1 MGPGIII
8 PLVIVGVAVPVAF
21 AWAKKTL
28 KDGAGSPTDE
38 PVVAPSARLTS
49 NALRDLPS
57 PPWRVVYEIAD
68 DKLGGLGHVAIGPA
82 GILAVETSMDPLP
95 QAPLAQPDAHAVA
108 TAAIARGILDDAL
121 RRAAMSS
128 DLLVTVHWGAPV
140 AGGPIAVETVPG
152 AVAVDGR
159 SLRTWADQQSGS
171 MSQAQIDLAW
181 QTVTIA
187 IGRPDPL
194 A

>member
-8 PLVIVGVAVPVAF
+8 PLVIVAIAIPVAF
-21 AWAKKTL
+21 TWAKKTL
-28 KDGAGSPTDE
+28 KDGARPAEE

-49 NALRDLPS
+49 NALRDLSS
-57 PPWRVVYEIAD
+57 PPWRIVYEIAE
-68 DKLGGLGHVAIGPA
+68 DKLGGLGHVVIGPA
-82 GILAVETSMDPLP
+82 GIFAIQTSMDPLP
-95 QAPLAQPDAHAVA
+95 APPLGQPDAHAIA
-108 TAAIARGILDDAL
+108 AAAIARGTLDDAL

-140 AGGPIAVETVPG
+140 EGGPNAVETVPG

-159 SLRTWADQQSGS
+159 SLVTWADQRSGS

-181 QTVTIA
+181 QTVTVA